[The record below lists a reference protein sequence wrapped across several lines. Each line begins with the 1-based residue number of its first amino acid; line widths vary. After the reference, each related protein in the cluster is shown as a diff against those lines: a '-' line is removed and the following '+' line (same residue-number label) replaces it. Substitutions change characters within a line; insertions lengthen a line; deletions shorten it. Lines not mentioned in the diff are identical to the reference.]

1 MFKHN
6 YTIIAGRVSVRML
19 KLKMNELLN
28 SVYVDF
34 SKIVG
39 NVLSVEMGETA
50 SHCISTPLYPC
61 CRLCALH
68 YIITVDTVHCVILP
82 LQTLCTCMILS
93 LQTLCTVSFCRLQ
106 LRAPL
111 VRLYQEVEVFRR
123 RAISDTA
130 VTVERME
137 VARTEYRGALMWMK
151 DVSEVL
157 DPDTSKQLQKFR
169 MVSFCLIL

>member
-1 MFKHN
+1 MFSIIMSHPS
-6 YTIIAGRVSVRML
+6 TI
-19 KLKMNELLN
+19 
-28 SVYVDF
+28 
-34 SKIVG
+34 
-39 NVLSVEMGETA
+39 
-50 SHCISTPLYPC
+50 C
-61 CRLCALH
+61 C
-68 YIITVDTVHCVILP
+68 
-82 LQTLCTCMILS
+82 S
-93 LQTLCTVSFCRLQ
+93 LQ

-137 VARTEYRGALMWMK
+137 AARTEYRGALMWMK

-169 MVSFCLIL
+169 MVRMSVFLLSSWFSAVSTGL

>member
-1 MFKHN
+1 M
-6 YTIIAGRVSVRML
+6 
-19 KLKMNELLN
+19 
-28 SVYVDF
+28 YVLR
-34 SKIVG
+34 I
-39 NVLSVEMGETA
+39 
-50 SHCISTPLYPC
+50 
-61 CRLCALH
+61 
-68 YIITVDTVHCVILP
+68 CV
-82 LQTLCTCMILS
+82 
-93 LQTLCTVSFCRLQ
+93 RLQ

-169 MVSFCLIL
+169 MVLVLVASF

>member
-1 MFKHN
+1 M
-6 YTIIAGRVSVRML
+6 IA
-19 KLKMNELLN
+19 
-28 SVYVDF
+28 
-34 SKIVG
+34 
-39 NVLSVEMGETA
+39 
-50 SHCISTPLYPC
+50 
-61 CRLCALH
+61 
-68 YIITVDTVHCVILP
+68 DTVAIVEF
-82 LQTLCTCMILS
+82 
-93 LQTLCTVSFCRLQ
+93 VSEPVFMRLIGGRLQ

-169 MVSFCLIL
+169 MVFI

>member
-1 MFKHN
+1 M
-6 YTIIAGRVSVRML
+6 
-19 KLKMNELLN
+19 
-28 SVYVDF
+28 YVLR
-34 SKIVG
+34 I
-39 NVLSVEMGETA
+39 
-50 SHCISTPLYPC
+50 
-61 CRLCALH
+61 
-68 YIITVDTVHCVILP
+68 CV
-82 LQTLCTCMILS
+82 
-93 LQTLCTVSFCRLQ
+93 RLQ

-169 MVSFCLIL
+169 MVLVLVASFLCFLWKTISRDRWHSFIMTEVLATIQLSTAETQSTDFIKGNLPLK